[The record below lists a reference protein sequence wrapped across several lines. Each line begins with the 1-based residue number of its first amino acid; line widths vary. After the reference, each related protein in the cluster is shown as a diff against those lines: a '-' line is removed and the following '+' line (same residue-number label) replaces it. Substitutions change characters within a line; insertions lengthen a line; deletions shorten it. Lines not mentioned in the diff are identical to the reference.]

1 VNHTNVWYAV
11 YIVLTTK
18 QNQLFEYIKQTSL
31 REGRIPT
38 YREMTKA
45 MGVQSI
51 ATIQDRL
58 KAIVKKGFI
67 LKQGKKLILNLET
80 PGFVEVP
87 FLGLISAGSLSEAI
101 EQSDQSI
108 FISDSILNES
118 NNNFFALKINGD
130 SMIEAGIFNE
140 DTIICCKKEN
150 YLNGDIVAAK
160 YENDIT
166 LKRLEINKKNN
177 TIYLHPE
184 NKNFNPIKINPNKNF
199 SILGKLIHLSR
210 KFN

>member
-1 VNHTNVWYAV
+1 MNHTNVWYAV